1 MTRRIAVAA
10 TGPVPQVVLT
20 LAREID
26 GHLTP
31 WGKATEV
38 GADPQVVI
46 DPRSIQSVV
55 IADMWTHVH
64 YMHTLSAGMPRAAVA
79 VVEESPGVV
88 FERIREALATA
99 PDASDETRLAAGW
112 MQEFRGYSAMLPC
125 YYSPLGGVTHES
137 VCTPA
142 PLPAGG
148 WRHIGD
154 GRSMRWVLAEVPD
167 VG

>member
-20 LAREID
+20 LAREIG

-88 FERIREALATA
+88 FERIREALAAT
-99 PDASDETRLAAGW
+99 PDASDELRLAAGW
-112 MQEFRGYSAMLPC
+112 VQEFCQHNDPVSSRI
-125 YYSPLGGVTHES
+125 
-137 VCTPA
+137 PA

-154 GRSMRWVLAEVPD
+154 GCSMRWVLTEVPD

>member
-26 GHLTP
+26 GYPTP

-79 VVEESPGVV
+79 LVEESPGVV

-99 PDASDETRLAAGW
+99 PDASDELRLAAGW
-112 MQEFRGYSAMLPC
+112 VQEFCQHNDPV
-125 YYSPLGGVTHES
+125 SPRI
-137 VCTPA
+137 PA

-154 GRSMRWVLAEVPD
+154 GRSMRWVLAEVSN